1 MGLRKQVLQHAA
13 LRWNYVRSWIT
24 PSIEIGA
31 VVTGSTADE
40 AGWSERAGLSPT
52 VELLIPVGLLST
64 AALGWWWSARMADD
78 MTSMPADGSMGGM
91 TSMSMA
97 AFVVGWVAMMAA
109 MMFPAIAPMVRLYSR
124 AATRGRV
131 APVPFF
137 VAGYLLVWG
146 AIGVPSYGAWRVLA
160 DPLAEGAPWVGR
172 VAGTVFVVAAIY
184 QLTPLKSACLTHCRS
199 PISFFIRRAGTT
211 TDTPWRAIRLGANH
225 GGFCLGCCWAI
236 MAVLV
241 ALGTMNLAW
250 MLALT
255 LVIFVE
261 KVSPRGE
268 QFAAVVAAGFAVV
281 GVVLLVAPSS
291 ITTIT

>member
-1 MGLRKQVLQHAA
+1 M
-13 LRWNYVRSWIT
+13 VRSM
-24 PSIEIGA
+24 S
-31 VVTGSTADE
+31 DE
-40 AGWSERAGLSPT
+40 VGWVERARSHRT
-52 VELLIPVGLLST
+52 VGLLIPVGLIST
-64 AALGWWWSARMADD
+64 AAAGWWWSVRTADD
-78 MTSMPADGSMGGM
+78 MTSMRAGGSMGGM
-91 TSMSMA
+91 TSMPAMTMA
-97 AFVVGWVAMMAA
+97 AFMVGWVAMMAA

-137 VAGYLLVWG
+137 VAGYLLVWS

-172 VAGTVFVVAAIY
+172 LAGTVFVVAAIY
-184 QLTPLKSACLTHCRS
+184 QLTPLKSACLKHCRS
-199 PISFFIRRAGTT
+199 PISFFIRHAGTT
-211 TDTPWRAIRLGANH
+211 TNTPWRAIRMGAHH
-225 GGFCLGCCWAI
+225 GAFCLGCCWAI

-250 MLALT
+250 MAVLA

-268 QFAAVVAAGFAVV
+268 QFATVAAAGFAVV
-281 GVVLLVAPSS
+281 GGVLLVAPSS

>member
-1 MGLRKQVLQHAA
+1 M
-13 LRWNYVRSWIT
+13 
-24 PSIEIGA
+24 
-31 VVTGSTADE
+31 TGSTSDK
-40 AGWSERAGLSPT
+40 AGWSERAGLSRT
-52 VELLIPVGLLST
+52 VELLIPVGLLSS
-64 AALGWWWSARMADD
+64 AAAAWWWSVRMVDD
-78 MTSMPADGSMGGM
+78 MTSMHADGLMGAM
-91 TSMSMA
+91 PAMSMA
-97 AFVVGWVAMMAA
+97 AFVVGWVAMMIA

-124 AATRGRV
+124 AAIRGRV

-137 VAGYLLVWG
+137 VAGYLLVWS

-184 QLTPLKSACLTHCRS
+184 QLTPLKSACLKHCRS
-199 PISFFIRRAGTT
+199 PISFFIRHAGATT
-211 TDTPWRAIRLGANH
+211 NTPWRAIRLGAHH
-225 GGFCLGCCWAI
+225 GVFCLGCCWAI
-236 MAVLV
+236 MAILV

-250 MLALT
+250 MAVLT

-268 QFAAVVAAGFAVV
+268 QFATAAAAGFAIV

>member
-1 MGLRKQVLQHAA
+1 VT
-13 LRWNYVRSWIT
+13 RSI
-24 PSIEIGA
+24 SGE
-31 VVTGSTADE
+31 V
-40 AGWSERAGLSPT
+40 GWSERARLPRT
-52 VELLIPVGLLST
+52 VELLIPVGLFSS
-64 AALGWWWSARMADD
+64 AAAGWWWSVRMADD
-78 MTSMPADGSMGGM
+78 MTSTHADGSMGGM
-91 TSMSMA
+91 RSMPAMSMA

-184 QLTPLKSACLTHCRS
+184 QLTPLKSACLKHCRS
-199 PISFFIRRAGTT
+199 PISFFIRHAGTT
-211 TDTPWRAIRLGANH
+211 TNTPWRAIRLGAHH
-225 GGFCLGCCWAI
+225 GVFCLGCCWAI
-236 MAVLV
+236 MAILV

-250 MLALT
+250 MAVLS

-261 KVSPRGE
+261 KLSPRGE
-268 QFAAVVAAGFAVV
+268 QFGTVAAAGFAVV